1 VAEVEAVNLDTP
13 DGSRRRFY
21 HRGTPADLGVMGQ
34 IFGNQDYALKRL
46 RRGVELEALGGA
58 LPRPFILDA
67 GANIGASVC
76 WFALKFPNCHILA
89 FEPDPANFDLLRRN
103 TEGLNVELHQAALGA
118 TDGKAALVD
127 PGEGEWGYRTA
138 AAADGAVPMISVS
151 RVVAGKC
158 AAGFAPFIAKID
170 IEGGEA
176 DLFTPPTD
184 WVDRFPLLTVELHDW
199 LLPGQGTSRSFLQCV
214 AARNRDFVHI
224 GENIFS
230 IRND

>member
-1 VAEVEAVNLDTP
+1 MAFATLDTP
-13 DGSRRRFY
+13 DGATRRFY
-21 HRGTPADLGVMGQ
+21 HRDTDADRGVMGQ
-34 IFGNQDYALKRL
+34 IFGNQDYSLKRL
-46 RRGVELEALGGA
+46 RRGAELDALGAA

-76 WFALKFPNCHILA
+76 WFALKFPNCQIVA
-89 FEPDPANFDLLRRN
+89 FEPDAANFDLLRQN

-118 TDGKAALVD
+118 RDGTVTLVD
-127 PGEGEWGYRTA
+127 PGEGEWGYRTI
-138 AAADGAVPMISVS
+138 AAADGAVPILSVS
-151 RVVAGKC
+151 RMVAEKC
-158 AAGFAPFIAKID
+158 AAGFSPFIAKID

-176 DLFTPPTD
+176 ELFAPPVD
-184 WVDRFPLLTVELHDW
+184 WVDQFPLLTVELHDW
-199 LLPGQGTSRSFLQCV
+199 LLPGQGTSRAFLQCI